1 MSKDID
7 NLKYL
12 ITEKSWWKTV
22 DTIDA
27 FVGLIVEK
35 DQSLKETMLN
45 WSSSEN
51 IWLRRVAID
60 FQQEYKENT
69 DTEIL
74 ARIIENNL
82 DSKEFFINK
91 AIGWSL
97 RDYGKTN
104 PEWVKNFVKR
114 HRENMASL
122 SIKEA
127 LKNIK

>member
-12 ITEKSWWKTV
+12 ITEKSWWETV

-27 FVGLIVEK
+27 FFGLIVGK

-60 FQQEYKENT
+60 FQQQYKEKT
-69 DTEIL
+69 DTEIF

-104 PEWVKNFVKR
+104 P
-114 HRENMASL
+114 
-122 SIKEA
+122 
-127 LKNIK
+127 

>member
-12 ITEKSWWKTV
+12 ITEKSWWETV

-27 FVGLIVEK
+27 FFGLIVEK

-51 IWLRRVAID
+51 ILLRRVAID
-60 FQQEYKENT
+60 FQQQYKEKN
-69 DTEIL
+69 DTEIF

-97 RDYGKTN
+97 RDCGKTN
-104 PEWVKNFVKR
+104 P
-114 HRENMASL
+114 
-122 SIKEA
+122 
-127 LKNIK
+127 